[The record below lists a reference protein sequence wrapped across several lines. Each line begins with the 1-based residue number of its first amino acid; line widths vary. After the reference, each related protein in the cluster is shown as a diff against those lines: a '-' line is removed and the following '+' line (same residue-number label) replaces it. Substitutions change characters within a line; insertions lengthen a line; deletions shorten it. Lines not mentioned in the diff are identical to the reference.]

1 MDFQRLT
8 DFLEG
13 LSEKGIP
20 GNSCAVM
27 LDGKRVYEH
36 YSGYADLEERK
47 PVGPD
52 TLFRIYSM
60 TKIFTCVAAMQ
71 LYEKGL
77 FSLSDPVAEY
87 LPEFAEMRVLISKPN
102 GKPLEYPAAQKIR
115 VEDLFSM
122 TAGLT
127 YFDDGGEAARV
138 RAENLRQLETEHPNY
153 TTRDYARMLASGPL
167 AFEPGSHWRY
177 SSCHEALGAFIE
189 VVSGERLST
198 YIEEHICRPLGL
210 HDTYFRCDEET
221 RSARLVRFYQR
232 QADGSYQRITDQD
245 RHYAPESRMDRG
257 GAGLLSTLGD
267 YLTFAQALTDGGI
280 SEEGIRI
287 IGEETLRLMRT
298 NRLNATQR
306 QDFDW
311 THYLGYG
318 YGLGVRVMMDPAIAG
333 GGHVGEFGWS
343 GMAGTWVMMD
353 PVKRLTAVYMEQ
365 VAPSL
370 EAYITPKLRN
380 IIYSCL

>member
-13 LSEKGIP
+13 LSKKGIP

-36 YSGYADLEERK
+36 YSGYADLEAQK

-77 FSLSDPVAEY
+77 FSLSDPVSEY
-87 LPEFAEMRVLISKPN
+87 LPEFTQMRVLASKPN

-115 VEDLFSM
+115 VEDLFGM

-138 RAENLRQLETEHPNY
+138 RAENLRKLESEHPNY
-153 TTRDYARMLASGPL
+153 TTRDYAKMLASGPL

-177 SSCHEALGAFIE
+177 STCHEALGAFVE
-189 VVSGERLST
+189 VVSGERFSA

-210 HDTYFRCDEET
+210 HDTFFRCDEQT
-221 RSARLVRFYQR
+221 REARLARFYQH
-232 QADGSYQRITDQD
+232 QEDGSYERITDQD
-245 RHYAPESRMDRG
+245 EHYALESRMDRG

-267 YLTFAQALTDGGI
+267 YLTFAQTLTDGGV
-280 SEEGIRI
+280 SEEGVRI

-298 NRLNATQR
+298 NRLNAVQR

-311 THYLGYG
+311 IQYRGYG
-318 YGLGVRVMMDPAIAG
+318 YGLGVRVMMDPAMAG
-333 GGHVGEFGWS
+333 GGHMGEFGWS

-353 PVKRLTAVYMEQ
+353 PAKRLTAVYMEQ